1 MDDWMIA
8 FVGIIA
14 GIALGIGIVLV
25 LKKEPSTLPVQQE
38 TGVMYNY
45 DDKNRLQSITPM
57 NIRLKAI

>member
-14 GIALGIGIVLV
+14 GIALGIGISLI
-25 LKKEPSTLPVQQE
+25 LKKEPPLPVQQE

-45 DDKNRLQSITPM
+45 DDQNRLQSITPM

>member
-45 DDKNRLQSITPM
+45 DDQNRLQSITPM